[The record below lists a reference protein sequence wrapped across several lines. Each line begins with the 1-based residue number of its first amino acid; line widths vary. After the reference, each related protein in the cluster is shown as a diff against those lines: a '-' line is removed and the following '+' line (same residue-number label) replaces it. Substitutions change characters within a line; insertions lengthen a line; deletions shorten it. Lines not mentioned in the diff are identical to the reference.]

1 MSFNPL
7 PSKCLTLSA
16 IALLGAALMPA
27 AHAQTWPSKSVTM
40 VVPYSAGGPTDALAR
55 LLAKKLGA
63 DLGQTVL
70 VDNRA
75 GAGERSAWRAWCG
88 PRLMATPFLPR
99 ARGRWPECRTDED
112 AVRSNGLPVRELDRT
127 CSAVIVAGAGTGI
140 VSLQDLVKKAKAAP
154 GKLNYG
160 SAGNGTTPHI
170 GMELLKQEAGIDLLH
185 VPYKGAAPAVTAL
198 LGGEVQVAMLDA
210 GAVLQHIQSGKL
222 KVLAIAGGTRA
233 AQIPDAPTTGES
245 GLPGVLMDTNYGVIV
260 PKGTSQE
267 IVRNCTIPSRR
278 H

>member
-40 VVPYSAGGPTDALAR
+40 VVPYSAGGPTDVLAR

-75 GAGERSAWRAWCG
+75 GAEERSAWRAWCG

-99 ARGRWPECRTDED
+99 ARGRWPECRT
-112 AVRSNGLPVRELDRT
+112 
-127 CSAVIVAGAGTGI
+127 
-140 VSLQDLVKKAKAAP
+140 
-154 GKLNYG
+154 
-160 SAGNGTTPHI
+160 
-170 GMELLKQEAGIDLLH
+170 
-185 VPYKGAAPAVTAL
+185 
-198 LGGEVQVAMLDA
+198 
-210 GAVLQHIQSGKL
+210 
-222 KVLAIAGGTRA
+222 
-233 AQIPDAPTTGES
+233 
-245 GLPGVLMDTNYGVIV
+245 
-260 PKGTSQE
+260 
-267 IVRNCTIPSRR
+267 
-278 H
+278 